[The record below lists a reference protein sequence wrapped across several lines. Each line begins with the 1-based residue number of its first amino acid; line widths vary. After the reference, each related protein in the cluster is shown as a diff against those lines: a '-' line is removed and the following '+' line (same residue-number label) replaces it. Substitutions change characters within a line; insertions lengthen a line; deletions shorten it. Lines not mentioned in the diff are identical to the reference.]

1 LPDPEAKLRDR
12 ATRLKRALLKE
23 KRKFGRIDDGAGNRY
38 LIGPL
43 YVLAG
48 AHEAALEF
56 YKWYKSEFSDD
67 SGEPMHYFYWALL
80 LHRKGEIERA
90 NAKLLETMIRNVY
103 LLPILLGS
111 SPATYSLWHGS
122 NWSQP
127 TYAAEVPPELL
138 PQLSTEE
145 HSWIEEQL
153 NSFPF
158 RLALDEYV
166 STFRA
171 LNTERDVGKRRTI
184 LKRWDE
190 VVRREVGK

>member
-1 LPDPEAKLRDR
+1 
-12 ATRLKRALLKE
+12 LKE
-23 KRKFGRIDDGAGNRY
+23 KRKFGHIDDGAGNRY
-38 LIGPL
+38 LVGPL

-48 AHEAALEF
+48 AHEQALEF
-56 YKWYKSEFSDD
+56 YAWYQRECPDD
-67 SGEPMHYFYWALL
+67 SGEPMHYFYWALAL
-80 LHRKGEIERA
+80 YRTGESERA
-90 NAKLLETMIRNVY
+90 NTKLLETMIRNVY

-111 SPATYSLWHGS
+111 SPATYSMWYAS

-127 TYAAEVPPELL
+127 DYATEVSPELL

-166 STFRA
+166 GTFRA
-171 LNTERDVGKRRTI
+171 LNTEHDIGKRRSI
-184 LKRWDE
+184 LKRWDAF
-190 VVRREVGK
+190 VRREIGR